1 VGGHPIAGNEG
12 SGFAA
17 SRVGLFEGR
26 AWVLSAEAEP
36 KALRRVRALARAA
49 GARPVVLEAARHDRA
64 LAFLS
69 HVPQITAWALFE
81 AARRDP
87 VAGRAL
93 ALAGPGFADMTRLA
107 RSPRGLWREILGQ
120 NRREV
125 DRALRA
131 LRAAFRREAP

>member
-1 VGGHPIAGNEG
+1 VI
-12 SGFAA
+12 
-17 SRVGLFEGR
+17 
-26 AWVLSAEAEP
+26 
-36 KALRRVRALARAA
+36 
-49 GARPVVLEAARHDRA
+49 LEAGEHDRA

-93 ALAGPGFADMTRLA
+93 SLAGPGFADMTRLA
-107 RSPRGLWREILGQ
+107 RSPRGLWREILAQ